1 MLAIDLFE
9 TKDADGGD
17 GYIVNEVNDTM
28 EFKNSIETTG
38 VDIPLA
44 MAEHVVEE
52 LRGRRAA

>member
-9 TKDADGGD
+9 TDGG
-17 GYIVNEVNDTM
+17 YLVNEVNDTM

-38 VDIPLA
+38 IDIPLA

-52 LRGRRAA
+52 LRKRRAA